1 MIYLES
7 LINSGSLWIALKD
20 WVILRVYENLWY
32 TLICFK
38 ILLRG
43 SEILLNLVR
52 LMDTLSTLQDSNRLR
67 LLYIL
72 IDFER
77 FWETLIDTERHC
89 ETMQDYGT
97 LWEIFVTLQYLE
109 SLLDTLRDPGR
120 LWQTWKLRESLK
132 DFERFWETL
141 IDSERHCETMQD
153 YGTLWEI
160 FVTLLYLES
169 LLDTLRDPERLWQ
182 TWKLRESLKDFK
194 IFWESQGD

>member
-1 MIYLES
+1 MNLQHPLSTLWRTLHSRQSLMKRVWDTWRFWES
-7 LINSGSLWIALKD
+7 LAD
-20 WVILRVYENLWY
+20 YDILRVSDKLWEPLNSPERLSDSQSYENLWY

-77 FWETLIDTERHC
+77 FWETLIDTERHS

-109 SLLDTLRDPGR
+109 SLLDTLRDPER

-132 DFERFWETL
+132 DFE
-141 IDSERHCETMQD
+141 
-153 YGTLWEI
+153 
-160 FVTLLYLES
+160 
-169 LLDTLRDPERLWQ
+169 
-182 TWKLRESLKDFK
+182 
-194 IFWESQGD
+194 IFWESQGG

>member
-1 MIYLES
+1 
-7 LINSGSLWIALKD
+7 
-20 WVILRVYENLWY
+20 
-32 TLICFK
+32 
-38 ILLRG
+38 
-43 SEILLNLVR
+43 
-52 LMDTLSTLQDSNRLR
+52 MDTLSTRQDSNTLR

-132 DFERFWETL
+132 DFE
-141 IDSERHCETMQD
+141 
-153 YGTLWEI
+153 
-160 FVTLLYLES
+160 
-169 LLDTLRDPERLWQ
+169 
-182 TWKLRESLKDFK
+182 
-194 IFWESQGD
+194 IFWESQGG